1 MRCGDDTLK
10 VGVTERKTRM
20 SKGTKAG
27 SLQHLWL
34 DDRTEI
40 QLQGSYLDQEYLEYK
55 ASALLC
61 TQGSDAIRLCSLVCD
76 FVGSGR
82 LCYNL

>member
-40 QLQGSYLDQEYLEYK
+40 QL
-55 ASALLC
+55 
-61 TQGSDAIRLCSLVCD
+61 
-76 FVGSGR
+76 
-82 LCYNL
+82 